1 MAHHFSNIFIL
12 FFCLIL
18 VLIKIY
24 QGEVGFS
31 FDHQMK
37 SCVFNRKMNR
47 SVLIIILS
55 VLMIP
60 LIAMFYFY
68 LSIFKSIQ
76 YAVGMWA
83 MRAKDPDDTHMV
95 ALENLTVNEEINP
108 EEKKQTNK
116 TNLEDLKIILKFT
129 KGLFVMYLM
138 YTFTIFP
145 LCLMMIVDI
154 DQEFPAYFHMY
165 PWMFYRLCSSIT
177 PIIYPL
183 FHSSI
188 RFGYKEAIDR
198 YVLCRK
204 KQDSVENKEA
214 PIEMKKKIIN
224 SRDYFTNL

>member
-18 VLIKIY
+18 VLIKFLLIY

-76 YAVGMWA
+76 YTVGMWA
-83 MRAKDPDDTHMV
+83 MRAKDTDDTHMI
-95 ALENLTVNEEINP
+95 ALGNLTVNA
-108 EEKKQTNK
+108 EKKQTNK

-154 DQEFPAYFHMY
+154 DQELPAYFHMY
-165 PWMFYRLCSSIT
+165 PWMFYRLCSSLT

-198 YVLCRK
+198 YVLC
-204 KQDSVENKEA
+204 
-214 PIEMKKKIIN
+214 KKKLLIKPKRKPLQIKKK
-224 SRDYFTNL
+224 RIMETKL